1 MKRNPRRTRREPQ
14 ALRLW
19 NYDQARTAAPY
30 IASIVRS
37 LREHTLDLQGWRRRL
52 DVLSARPGRPDRKL
66 LIAIDEA
73 KSELAAAEKNAQEA
87 LDELQELDISPHDIL
102 HGQVLVPFAQD
113 DQLAWYIF
121 DLFAP
126 HHFQAWRY
134 QSDPESTRRRLPAVF
149 NS

>member
-1 MKRNPRRTRREPQ
+1 VKRNPRRARREPQ

-19 NYDQARTAAPY
+19 SYDQARTASPY

-37 LREHTLDLQGWRRRL
+37 LREHTLEIQGWRRRL
-52 DVLSARPGRPDRKL
+52 DALSARPGRPDRQT

-73 KSELAAAEKNAQEA
+73 KRDLAAAEKHAQEA
-87 LDELQELDISPHDIL
+87 LDELQALDIYPHDIL
-102 HGQVLVPFAQD
+102 QGQVLVPFVQD
-113 DQLAWYIF
+113 EQLAWFIF

-134 QSDPESTRRRLPAVF
+134 QSDPESTRRRLPAGV
-149 NS
+149 